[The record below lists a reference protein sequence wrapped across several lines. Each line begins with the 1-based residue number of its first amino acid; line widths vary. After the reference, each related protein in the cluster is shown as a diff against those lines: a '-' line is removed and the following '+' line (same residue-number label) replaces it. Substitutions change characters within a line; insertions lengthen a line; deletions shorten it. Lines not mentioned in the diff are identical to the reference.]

1 MDYWVFYVGN
11 HRNEY
16 YIQNWVDNR
25 KRKGLPLM
33 SDNVACVAPQVMS
46 AVGWLSWA
54 DRSSVSI
61 S

>member
-11 HRNEY
+11 HKNEY

-33 SDNVACVAPQVMS
+33 SDNVALCCTS
-46 AVGWLSWA
+46 
-54 DRSSVSI
+54 DDE
-61 S
+61 